1 MRTSL
6 HVGHQNVGPD
16 AAAPVAGATS
26 LGRRPRGHTGW
37 SGEAHVAHGPAREAP
52 TTTAAGRGE
61 ARRDAA
67 AGGAARTTAG
77 GGGGGGLSARV
88 SDEEARARRGSA
100 EEGATWARTRGGVVV
115 VVTGRDTSA
124 TRRATRRAA
133 SAGVGRERRMARERA
148 SRERRAGRGE
158 GACSCARG
166 GGRRGEAPRARARR
180 APLKIAPR
188 ESFWR
193 DHPVVVVV
201 ERRNPSAQTGRAGDS
216 GRRATRAD
224 DEARRSRGREG
235 GHCARRAA
243 PPSALPTRWARA
255 AFAGTRIRRRRS
267 PGYDP
272 PRVNPPPAA
281 RIPRDSPPHAVHPS
295 RDGVTNRAL
304 CRSPRRRVRPPRAAH
319 GAATR
324 KRPPTPRDRTR
335 PPGSRSS
342 RGEPAA
348 PRRSRRRRGRC

>member
-1 MRTSL
+1 M
-6 HVGHQNVGPD
+6 GAD
-16 AAAPVAGATS
+16 A
-26 LGRRPRGHTGW
+26 GRRRRRHGAGHV
-37 SGEAHVAHGPAREAP
+37 SDEARD
-52 TTTAAGRGE
+52 E
-61 ARRDAA
+61 ARRERRGRPRATH
-67 AGGAARTTAG
+67 G
-77 GGGGGGLSARV
+77 
-88 SDEEARARRGSA
+88 ARARV
-100 EEGATWARTRGGVVV
+100 ARETRGAGK
-115 VVTGRDTSA
+115 GRA
-124 TRRATRRAA
+124 R
-133 SAGVGRERRMARERA
+133 ARE
-148 SRERRAGRGE
+148 
-158 GACSCARG
+158 G

-193 DHPVVVVV
+193 DHPVVVV

-281 RIPRDSPPHAVHPS
+281 RTPRDSPPHAVQPS

-304 CRSPRRRVRPPRAAH
+304 RRSPRRRVLLLAPHTARRRRSVRPPRA
-319 GAATR
+319 TE
-324 KRPPTPRDRTR
+324 RDRPEADRRAANPPRPGVRAVVEAVVEIPPLLGRRGEGWRAESKTQNGTKRWKPDGLARIDSTPWFLFFFPTR
-335 PPGSRSS
+335 RRMPRVSPRRLRRVSRSL
-342 RGEPAA
+342 RVLATT
-348 PRRSRRRRGRC
+348 RRRRR